1 MLAINNL
8 NHEPEAESKLP
19 GDKDFNTSLSTRDLT
34 RENTLIEKP
43 GTLRKSENT
52 GETLK
57 KPFDPA
63 ARVQPEVKL
72 ALAQDRG
79 YYNYN
84 IKEYTDPTN
93 NSALTADSYR
103 YKLTSKGPID
113 LTKQQ
118 EEKIKKQKSGG
129 DLLKPEKMTTLSAKQ
144 MQNKDFLEVLKA
156 QIEANLASHETTPGP
171 LHMSKQDEFDL
182 GQFSNKKKFEKE
194 LSHKTGLKVKDIVHN
209 AAPSILYEHAL
220 QHEEGS
226 FITSTGALAVSSGA
240 KTGRSPADKRIV
252 DEPIGWWAFTNEVWW
267 GKVNIK
273 LDDESFLINRER
285 AVDYLNT
292 LKRIYVV
299 DAYAGWDPRYRIK
312 VRVIASRAYHA
323 LFMQNML
330 VMPANKE
337 EFGTPDFI
345 IYNAGCFPANRYTKG
360 MTSSTSVCMHFRRK
374 EMVILGTEYAGEMK
388 KGILTLM
395 MYAMP
400 QQRQLPLHSSCNVGK
415 DGDVT
420 LFFGL
425 SGTGKTT
432 LSADPDRYLI
442 GDDEHVWTDTGVF
455 NVEGGCYA
463 KAIDLKAEK
472 EPEIWA
478 AIKFGSVLENV
489 VFDNEQRVVDY
500 ADTSI
505 TENTRCA
512 YPLHYIPNAMIP
524 AKIDTHPRAVILL
537 CCDAFGVL
545 PPISKLTAA
554 QVQYYFIS
562 GYTAK
567 VAGTEQGITEPQA
580 TFSSCFGG
588 PFLVWHPIVYAEML
602 AAKLEEHK
610 SNAYLLNTGWVGG
623 GYGVGTRIDLKYT
636 RKMVDAIHDESLLDI
651 DCDELPHFGLKIPK
665 SVAGVPSEVLDPR
678 KSWQD
683 KGAYDAALNKLYE
696 LFKDN
701 FVDYAD
707 RCPHEVK
714 QAGPYF

>member
-1 MLAINNL
+1 MIKGGKNN
-8 NHEPEAESKLP
+8 
-19 GDKDFNTSLSTRDLT
+19 
-34 RENTLIEKP
+34 
-43 GTLRKSENT
+43 
-52 GETLK
+52 
-57 KPFDPA
+57 
-63 ARVQPEVKL
+63 
-72 ALAQDRG
+72 
-79 YYNYN
+79 
-84 IKEYTDPTN
+84 KE
-93 NSALTADSYR
+93 
-103 YKLTSKGPID
+103 
-113 LTKQQ
+113 
-118 EEKIKKQKSGG
+118 
-129 DLLKPEKMTTLSAKQ
+129 
-144 MQNKDFLEVLKA
+144 FLEILKA
-156 QIEANLASHETTPGP
+156 QIDANLKAHERTPGP
-171 LHMSKQDEFDL
+171 MHMSKEDEFDL
-182 GQFSNKKKFEKE
+182 GQFTSHKEFEKD
-194 LSHKTGLKVKDIVHN
+194 LQKRTGLNVREVVHN

-220 QHEEGS
+220 QSEEGS

-252 DEPIGWWAFTNEVWW
+252 DEPVGWWAFTNEVWW

-312 VRVIASRAYHA
+312 VRVITSRAYHA

-330 VMPANKE
+330 VMPGE
-337 EFGTPDFI
+337 DDDFGAPDFI

-360 MTSSTSVCMHFRRK
+360 MSSSTSVCMHFRRK

-415 DGDVT
+415 DGDVA

-432 LSADPDRYLI
+432 LSADPNRFLI

-455 NVEGGCYA
+455 NIEGGCYA
-463 KAIDLKAEK
+463 KCIDLTREK
-472 EPEIWA
+472 EPEIFD
-478 AIKFGSVLENV
+478 AIRFGSVLENV
-489 VFDNEQRVVDY
+489 VFDKTSRKVDY
-500 ADTSI
+500 TDTSI

-524 AKIDTHPRAVILL
+524 ATIDRHPEVVVLL

-545 PPISKLTAA
+545 PPVSKLTAA

-567 VAGTEQGITEPQA
+567 VAGTEMGVTEPQA
-580 TFSSCFGG
+580 TFSACFGA

-602 AAKLEEHK
+602 AQKLQEHK
-610 SNAYLLNTGWVGG
+610 CGAYLLNTGWSRG
-623 GYGVGTRIDLKYT
+623 GYGVGKRINLKHTRT
-636 RKMVDAIHDESLLDI
+636 MVDAMMSKELLDAEYEK
-651 DCDELPHFGLKIPK
+651 DPVFGLEFPKELP
-665 SVAGVPSEVLDPR
+665 GVPSEILNPR
-678 KSWQD
+678 NCWDD
-683 KGAYDAALNKLYE
+683 KAAYDKSAGKLHE
-696 LFKDN
+696 LFKNN
-701 FVDYAD
+701 FVEYAD
-707 RCPHEVK
+707 RCPIEVR

>member
-1 MLAINNL
+1 MSKSPQHTINGKVL
-8 NHEPEAESKLP
+8 
-19 GDKDFNTSLSTRDLT
+19 GQ
-34 RENTLIEKP
+34 EN
-43 GTLRKSENT
+43 
-52 GETLK
+52 
-57 KPFDPA
+57 
-63 ARVQPEVKL
+63 
-72 ALAQDRG
+72 
-79 YYNYN
+79 
-84 IKEYTDPTN
+84 
-93 NSALTADSYR
+93 
-103 YKLTSKGPID
+103 
-113 LTKQQ
+113 
-118 EEKIKKQKSGG
+118 
-129 DLLKPEKMTTLSAKQ
+129 
-144 MQNKDFLEVLKA
+144 FLEILKA
-156 QIEANLASHETTPGP
+156 QIEANLAAHERTPGP
-171 LHMSKQDEFDL
+171 LQMSKQDEFNL
-182 GQFSNKKKFEKE
+182 GQFNAKKMFDKE
-194 LSHKTGLKVKDIVHN
+194 LQQKTGLRVKEIVHN

-220 QHEEGS
+220 RYEEGT
-226 FITSTGALAVSSGA
+226 FISSTGALAVSSGA

-252 DEPIGWWAFTNEVWW
+252 DEPVGWWAFTNEVWW

-273 LDDESFLINRER
+273 LDDESILVNRER

-292 LKRIYVV
+292 LKRVYVV

-312 VRVIASRAYHA
+312 VRVITSRAYHA

-330 VMPANKE
+330 VMPQSKE
-337 EFGTPDFI
+337 EFGAPDFI
-345 IYNAGCFPANRYTKG
+345 IYNSGCFPANRYTKG

-415 DGDVT
+415 EGDVS

-432 LSADPDRYLI
+432 LSADPERYLI

-463 KAIDLKAEK
+463 KAIDLEADK
-472 EPEIWA
+472 EPEIWN
-478 AIKFGSVLENV
+478 AIRFGAVLENV
-489 VFDNEQRVVDY
+489 VFDPETRLVDY
-500 ADTSI
+500 HDTSI

-524 AKIDTHPRAVILL
+524 AKVDTHPRAVILL

-567 VAGTEQGITEPQA
+567 VAGTEQGVTEPTA
-580 TFSSCFGG
+580 TFSACFGA

-602 AAKLEEHK
+602 AQKLEEHK
-610 SNAYLLNTGWVGG
+610 SHAYLLNTGWVAG
-623 GYGVGTRIDLKYT
+623 GYGKGSRISLKYT
-636 RKMVDAIHDESLLDI
+636 RAMVDAIHSGELEGI
-651 DCDELPHFGLKIPK
+651 ECTELPHFGLKIPK
-665 SVAGVPSEVLDPR
+665 KVTGVPDKVLDPQ
-678 KSWQD
+678 KSWSD
-683 KGAYDAALNKLYE
+683 PKEYDAALSNLFE

-701 FVDYAD
+701 FVEYAD